1 MFEPAAERA
10 AEGRMSGTAKVAATD
25 VGSVRAR
32 ALAAAAHVLATR
44 GVDALS
50 LRAIAA
56 EAGVAAA
63 SIYHYFA
70 NKDELLLSLAVQGFA
85 ELRDDILRLQADPEI
100 NSPMRGGHRAF
111 FTFVGAR
118 PALFS
123 LMFSDRMLSRHA
135 ALREAEHQAFLA
147 YEAAVRAEGRIPQK
161 HQENATVAI
170 WALGRGMA
178 AIISSQPDGAL
189 PEDYAT
195 KLFEGAA
202 YLIDRP
208 AE

>member
-1 MFEPAAERA
+1 MN
-10 AEGRMSGTAKVAATD
+10 GTAKVAATD
-25 VGSVRAR
+25 VGGVRAR

-50 LRAIAA
+50 LRTIAA

-63 SIYHYFA
+63 SIYHYFGG
-70 NKDELLLSLAVQGFA
+70 KDELLLSLALQGFA
-85 ELRDDILRLQADPEI
+85 ELRADILRLQADPEI

-111 FTFVGAR
+111 FNFVSGR

-123 LMFSDRMLSRHA
+123 LMFSDRMLARHA
-135 ALREAEHQAFLA
+135 TLREAEHQAFLA
-147 YEAAVRAEGRIPQK
+147 YAAAVRADGRIPQK

-178 AIISSQPDGAL
+178 AIISSQPDGTL
-189 PEDYAT
+189 PPDYAA
-195 KLFEGAA
+195 KLFDGAA
-202 YLIDRP
+202 YLIDGR
-208 AE
+208 AD